1 MSNTKRITYFTEW
14 KGEHTMLRPL
24 KEFEFDT
31 YIDFA
36 YELALDLTRS
46 GYPTYCDGFKTR
58 DNFVFRIRKSLDCPT
73 EDILLFEENGQAEG
87 LIVFQHLEE
96 ERYLQAFVFNIR
108 RDTGT
113 ALAEFV
119 DWCRERWPGSDLYLG
134 FPAENTQALS
144 WLEGAGAPCIS
155 RSWNYGYF
163 LDQYTPLPEPSGV
176 KRVTAENFAD
186 FAAIHH
192 RIEGDMYWNCDR
204 VRESLD
210 KWAIFVTGEGDSAG
224 EVLMTIDE
232 GPHKEIFALEFA
244 DGQYREGSF
253 RALLTAGLNTLKE
266 KGAKYLTFFVDVGG
280 SEGEALKALGFQL
293 VGAYICHRI
302 KL

>member
-1 MSNTKRITYFTEW
+1 
-14 KGEHTMLRPL
+14 MLRLL
-24 KEFEFDT
+24 KSTEFHT

-46 GYPTYCDGFKTR
+46 GYPTWYDGFKTKADFIAR
-58 DNFVFRIRKSLDCPT
+58 TKKSLDRPT
-73 EDILLFEENGQAEG
+73 EDVLLFLENGQAEG
-87 LIVFQHLEE
+87 LIAFEHLEE
-96 ERYLQAFVFNIR
+96 ERYLHAHIFNIR

-119 DWCRERWPGSDLYLG
+119 DYCRERWPGFDLDLG
-134 FPAENTQALS
+134 FPAENVDAVS
-144 WLEGAGAPCIS
+144 WLEGAGIPLLE

-163 LDQYTPLPEPSGV
+163 LDQYTPLRSPSGV

-186 FAAIHH
+186 FAAIHR

-210 KWAIFVTGEGDSAG
+210 KWAIFVAGEGDSAG

-232 GPHKEIFALEFA
+232 DPHQEIFALEFA
-244 DGQYREGSF
+244 DGQYREGPF

-266 KGAKYLTFFVDVGG
+266 RGTKYLTFFVDVG
-280 SEGEALKALGFQL
+280 SPQGEALKALGFQL
-293 VGAYICHRI
+293 VGTYMCHRI

>member
-1 MSNTKRITYFTEW
+1 MLKLLKSTEF
-14 KGEHTMLRPL
+14 H
-24 KEFEFDT
+24 T

-46 GYPTYCDGFKTR
+46 GYPTWCDGFKTKADFIAR
-58 DNFVFRIRKSLDCPT
+58 TKKSLDRPT
-73 EDILLFEENGQAEG
+73 EDVLLFLENGQAEG
-87 LIVFQHLEE
+87 LIAFEHLEE
-96 ERYLQAFVFNIR
+96 ERYLHAHIFNIR

-119 DWCRERWPGSDLYLG
+119 DYCRERWPGFDLDLG
-134 FPAENTQALS
+134 VPAENVDAVS
-144 WLEGAGAPCIS
+144 WLEEAGVPLLEQ
-155 RSWNYGYF
+155 SWNYGYF
-163 LDQYTPLPEPSGV
+163 LDQYTPLRSPSGV

-186 FAAIHH
+186 FAAIHR

-210 KWAIFVTGEGDSAG
+210 KWAIFVAGEGDSAG

-232 GPHKEIFALEFA
+232 DPHQEIFALEFA
-244 DGQYREGSF
+244 DGQYREVPF

-266 KGAKYLTFFVDVGG
+266 RGTKYLTFFVDVG
-280 SEGEALKALGFQL
+280 SPQGEALKALGFQL
-293 VGAYICHRI
+293 VGTYMCHRI

>member
-1 MSNTKRITYFTEW
+1 
-14 KGEHTMLRPL
+14 MLRPL
-24 KEFEFDT
+24 KESEFNT
-31 YIDFA
+31 YIDFS

-46 GYPTYCDGFKTR
+46 GYPTWCDGFKTKADFIAR
-58 DNFVFRIRKSLDCPT
+58 TKKSLNRPT
-73 EDILLFEENGQAEG
+73 EDVLLFLEDGQAEG
-87 LIVFQHLEE
+87 LIAFQHLEE
-96 ERYLQAFVFNIR
+96 ERYLHPYIFNIR

-119 DWCRERWPGSDLYLG
+119 DYCRERWPGFELDLG
-134 FPAENTQALS
+134 FPAENVEAIS
-144 WLEGAGAPCIS
+144 WLEEAGVPCIS

-186 FAAIHH
+186 FAAIHC

-210 KWAIFVTGEGDSAG
+210 KWAIFVTGEGNSAG

-232 GPHKEIFALEFA
+232 NPHKEIFALEFA
-244 DGQYREGSF
+244 DGQYREGPF
-253 RALLTAGLNTLKE
+253 RALLTASLNTLKE
-266 KGAKYLTFFVDVGG
+266 RGAKYLTFFVDVGQP
-280 SEGEALKALGFQL
+280 EGKVLNAMDFQL
-293 VGAYICHRI
+293 VGICVIHRL